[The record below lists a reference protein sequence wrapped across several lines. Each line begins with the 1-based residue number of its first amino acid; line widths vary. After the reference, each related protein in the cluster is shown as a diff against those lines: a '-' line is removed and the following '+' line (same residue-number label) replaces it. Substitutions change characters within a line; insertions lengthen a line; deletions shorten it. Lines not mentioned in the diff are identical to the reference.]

1 MKQTRV
7 LVWIFYIVLFI
18 LMGLAAALIFPLY
31 KQHAEDTHELAKYR
45 KIEESKQAISN
56 ELANEVHQLQTSPEA
71 VEKVARE
78 KFNLCKE
85 GETVLH
91 YETASPEG
99 NSGKTE

>member
-1 MKQTRV
+1 
-7 LVWIFYIVLFI
+7 
-18 LMGLAAALIFPLY
+18 
-31 KQHAEDTHELAKYR
+31 
-45 KIEESKQAISN
+45 EESKQAISN

>member
-7 LVWIFYIVLFI
+7 LVWIFYIVLFSR
-18 LMGLAAALIFPLY
+18 MGLAAALIFPLY
-31 KQHAEDTHELAKYR
+31 KQHAEDSRELARYR

-91 YETASPEG
+91 YETAEPK

>member
-31 KQHAEDTHELAKYR
+31 KQYAEDSRELAKYR
-45 KIEESKQAISN
+45 KVEEQKQAVSN

-78 KFNLCKE
+78 KFNLCRE

-91 YETASPEG
+91 YESSPAKQD
-99 NSGKTE
+99 SGK